1 MTCQSRERAPT
12 LWRGLEEVPAHLP
25 RCALTIGVFDGVH
38 RGHAQLIHRTRQLAR
53 LHDMPTVLVTFDPH
67 PARVLQLPRD
77 TAALSTLDRRAELA
91 HQLGVDAVCALP
103 FTPQLARMSAE
114 DFTEHVLV
122 RTLHAG
128 AVVVGTNFT
137 FGRSGGGDLSTL
149 RRLGMRHGFHAEGVE
164 LARDTQAPFS
174 STYIRGCLNRGDVQA
189 AAQALGR
196 PHRVDGV
203 LTHRAEVLTAPG
215 TALPA
220 PGRYH
225 GQLDHV
231 TAELEV
237 TSCGKL
243 KASCTPAPAGSNG
256 VLVTASFLSPIHPPG
271 PRHHPFALAGPQQP
285 ADGSLPRLVQGTEE
299 PAWHP

>member
-1 MTCQSRERAPT
+1 M
-12 LWRGLEEVPAHLP
+12 P

-38 RGHAQLIHRTRQLAR
+38 RGHARLIHRTHQLAR
-53 LHDMPTVLVTFDPH
+53 LHGMPTVLVTFDPH
-67 PARVLQLPRD
+67 PARVLGLPRD

-103 FTPQLARMSAE
+103 FTPRLARVSAE

-128 AVVVGTNFT
+128 AVVVGADFT
-137 FGRSGGGDLSTL
+137 FGRGGRGDLSTL
-149 RRLGMRHGFHAEGVE
+149 RRLGGRHGFHAEGVE
-164 LARDTQAPFS
+164 LVRNTQAPFS
-174 STYIRGCLNRGDVQA
+174 STYIRGCLNRGDVEA

-203 LTHRAEVLTAPG
+203 LTHGTEVLTAAG

-225 GQLDHV
+225 GRLDDF

-243 KASCTPAPAGSNG
+243 KASCAPARARSSG
-256 VLVTASFLSPIHPPG
+256 VLVTASFLSPVDSPEPG
-271 PRHHPFALAGPQQP
+271 HHPSALASQRQP
-285 ADGSLPRLVQGTEE
+285 ADASPPHLVQG
-299 PAWHP
+299 AG